1 MKHIRGEIF
10 LTLTA
15 IIWGTS
21 FVSQKLGMDYVEPFT
36 FGASRFLIGALVLI
50 PIIIYLDGRNKKDD
64 NREKSNT
71 NYNKRDLNIS
81 GLICGVALFLGASLQ
96 QIGLVYTT
104 AGKSAF
110 LTTLY
115 ILLIPVFSIF
125 MKKKLNIQIWISVIL
140 ATIGLYFLS
149 INEDFTMGKGDAIV
163 LVSTVFW
170 TIQIIAVGKYASKVD
185 SLKLSVFQFLVAG
198 ILSTICAFIFENP
211 NLRTIIDCAGP
222 ILYTAIMVV
231 GVAYTFQIIGQ
242 KTTPPTTA
250 SIIMSTESLFAA
262 ISGALF
268 LNEIMSLR
276 ELFGSSLMF
285 AAVILTQIKFPV
297 RKKIEVKEI
306 NEL

>member
-104 AGKSAF
+104 ADRKS
-110 LTTLY
+110 
-115 ILLIPVFSIF
+115 
-125 MKKKLNIQIWISVIL
+125 
-140 ATIGLYFLS
+140 
-149 INEDFTMGKGDAIV
+149 
-163 LVSTVFW
+163 
-170 TIQIIAVGKYASKVD
+170 
-185 SLKLSVFQFLVAG
+185 
-198 ILSTICAFIFENP
+198 
-211 NLRTIIDCAGP
+211 
-222 ILYTAIMVV
+222 VV
-231 GVAYTFQIIGQ
+231 
-242 KTTPPTTA
+242 
-250 SIIMSTESLFAA
+250 
-262 ISGALF
+262 
-268 LNEIMSLR
+268 
-276 ELFGSSLMF
+276 
-285 AAVILTQIKFPV
+285 
-297 RKKIEVKEI
+297 
-306 NEL
+306 

>member
-185 SLKLSVFQFLVAG
+185 RPN
-198 ILSTICAFIFENP
+198 IFSAPPFHNW
-211 NLRTIIDCAGP
+211 
-222 ILYTAIMVV
+222 IM
-231 GVAYTFQIIGQ
+231 
-242 KTTPPTTA
+242 P
-250 SIIMSTESLFAA
+250 S
-262 ISGALF
+262 
-268 LNEIMSLR
+268 R
-276 ELFGSSLMF
+276 E
-285 AAVILTQIKFPV
+285 A
-297 RKKIEVKEI
+297 
-306 NEL
+306 